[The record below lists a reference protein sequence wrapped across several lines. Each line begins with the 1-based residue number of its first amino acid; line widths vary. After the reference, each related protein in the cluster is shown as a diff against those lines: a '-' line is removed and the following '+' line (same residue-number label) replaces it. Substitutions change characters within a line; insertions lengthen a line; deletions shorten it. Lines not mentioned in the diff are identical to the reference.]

1 MGDLRYPPAEPKR
14 KEGQMRYK
22 IEIMF
27 DASRELLNEELS
39 LLEDSLV
46 LQILEP
52 VDSDG
57 NDCEWDGS
65 NVRIDM
71 QKEGVNV

>member
-1 MGDLRYPPAEPKR
+1 MK
-14 KEGQMRYK
+14 YK

-27 DASRELLNEELS
+27 DASKELSNEELAW
-39 LLEDSLV
+39 LEDSLV

-52 VDSDG
+52 VDVDS
-57 NDCEWDGS
+57 NDCEWDSS

-71 QKEGVNV
+71 QKEGK

>member
-1 MGDLRYPPAEPKR
+1 
-14 KEGQMRYK
+14 MRYK

-27 DASRELLNEELS
+27 DASRELSNEELS
-39 LLEDSLV
+39 VLEDSLV

-57 NDCEWDGS
+57 NDCEWDSS
-65 NVRIDM
+65 NVNCFT
-71 QKEGVNV
+71 KENDAKS

>member
-1 MGDLRYPPAEPKR
+1 MK
-14 KEGQMRYK
+14 YK
-22 IEIMF
+22 IEIKF
-27 DASRELLNEELS
+27 DASRELSNEELA

-52 VDSDG
+52 VDSDS
-57 NDCEWDGS
+57 NDCEWDGL

-71 QKEGVNV
+71 QKEGLNV

>member
-1 MGDLRYPPAEPKR
+1 
-14 KEGQMRYK
+14 MRYK
-22 IEIMF
+22 IEIKF
-27 DASRELLNEELS
+27 DASRELSNEELS

-57 NDCEWDGS
+57 NDCEWDKS

-71 QKEGVNV
+71 QKEGK